1 MGKIKIQEIAVKA
14 VAVGA
19 GAVVAS
25 MSDKFTGNLNPK
37 VRSIGKIMIG
47 AILPAL
53 MPKSK
58 ILADASTGFIA
69 VGAVDLMK
77 TFQGGEVSG
86 VGENDFVS
94 YVGAPLMDEDHMS
107 GADDFVAGDDD
118 YVAGDDDYVAG
129 DDDDVSG
136 LDDMTI

>member
-77 TFQGGEVSG
+77 TFQGGAVSG
-86 VGENDFVS
+86 SDDDFVS
-94 YVGAPLMDEDHMS
+94 YVGAPLIDEDHMS
-107 GADDFVAGDDD
+107 GADDDYVAGDDD